1 MSAVPEDFMVQPEQ
15 QRDREIP
22 PVAPAPADEDEQS
35 AESFWQWFA
44 LIVLLACWLA
54 EASMCS

>member
-1 MSAVPEDFMVQPEQ
+1 MSAVPEDFMAQPEQ
-15 QRDREIP
+15 QRDRETP
-22 PVAPAPADEDEQS
+22 HGAPAPADEDEQS
-35 AESFWQWFA
+35 AEAFWQWFA